1 MKTSVIM
8 VLFSASESGYW

>member
-8 VLFSASESGYW
+8 VLFSTSESGYW